1 LLGFDVD
8 ITNALCE
15 QMKVKCTIVKQDWDG
30 MIPGLMARKF
40 DAIISTMDITE
51 ERKKRIDFS
60 EKYQH
65 VPARFAAKSGTA
77 LELTGAF
84 MKDKKIGVQRA
95 TSSSKTSWDMLVFF
109 REINALFTLFC
120 NIHCRDNGVK
130 LTRHQTRD
138 HAVPILLN
146 DSTFHFHLFAQRIR
160 DINIKAQQ
168 LTFFIDTG
176 KRRIGTLNGYANFLP
191 ILNQSV
197 SVSLYR
203 PLIDTLIKSARSK

>member
-1 LLGFDVD
+1 MKKLLLTVVMASLMVTGVQAKPWKEVRVAIEGAYPPFSSVDEKGQLLGFDVD

-95 TSSSKTSWDMLVFF
+95 QVSKIESGRNLTLSTVARVFRAMGMEASLSIAGF
-109 REINALFTLFC
+109 GSITL
-120 NIHCRDNGVK
+120 
-130 LTRHQTRD
+130 
-138 HAVPILLN
+138 
-146 DSTFHFHLFAQRIR
+146 
-160 DINIKAQQ
+160 
-168 LTFFIDTG
+168 
-176 KRRIGTLNGYANFLP
+176 
-191 ILNQSV
+191 
-197 SVSLYR
+197 
-203 PLIDTLIKSARSK
+203 